1 MSDFTAI
8 MVDMQAA
15 DTDETSLSPSTSSS
29 SAHSQHSSFVHEQ
42 RAIYASYQLR
52 HDHHDLDSLPPDLLT
67 GAGVGTSAAGSEQ
80 QQQPPYNQPV
90 EVEPY
95 RPLYVKKAHRIGG
108 GNANGKPKKPRFMAP
123 AARKPVS
130 GERSAL
136 LEQFEHQQQQ
146 KALLIKCVAV
156 AKAATASRRKSA
168 PVLGMDTLS
177 SSSATSMNWMFVLF
191 VLSYAGYLV
200 LGSVAFG
207 QLEGD
212 HELTE
217 RQLFR
222 QVRQRFL
229 LKYADVAGKTSAV
242 RRVIDNGNTN
252 SDTSF
257 SLNNSN

>member
-8 MVDMQAA
+8 MVDMQAS
-15 DTDETSLSPSTSSS
+15 DTDATSLSPSSSSS

-42 RAIYASYQLR
+42 RAIYASYQLQ
-52 HDHHDLDSLPPDLLT
+52 HDHHQQHDLDSLPPDLMA
-67 GAGVGTSAAGSEQ
+67 GAGASAAGSEQ
-80 QQQPPYNQPV
+80 LQPSPHNHQV

-95 RPLYVKKAHRIGG
+95 RSLYMKKAHRAGG
-108 GNANGKPKKPRFMAP
+108 CIANGKPKKPRFVAP
-123 AARKPVS
+123 GARKPVS

-146 KALLIKCVAV
+146 KALLMKCVAV
-156 AKAATASRRKSA
+156 AKVAKASRRKSA
-168 PVLGMDTLS
+168 PVLCMDTLS
-177 SSSATSMNWMFVLF
+177 SSTSAASMNWMFVLF

-229 LKYADVAGKTSAV
+229 LKYAEVAGKRSA
-242 RRVIDNGNTN
+242 D
-252 SDTSF
+252 
-257 SLNNSN
+257 